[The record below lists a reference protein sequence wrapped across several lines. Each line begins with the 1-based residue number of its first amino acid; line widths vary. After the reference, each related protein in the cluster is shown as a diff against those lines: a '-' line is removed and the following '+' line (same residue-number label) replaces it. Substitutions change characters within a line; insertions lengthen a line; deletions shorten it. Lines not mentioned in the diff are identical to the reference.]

1 MSHPYASLPDHC
13 FWRKAISTVPAA
25 EVDPV
30 VRGKFRVRKT
40 DRVSTA
46 GSCFAQHIARHLSKA
61 GFNYFVTETVN
72 PFITPGMAQGCS
84 TLSTDAPLQ
93 KGIKA
98 LQSRGVS
105 VLTEGTSLVST

>member
-1 MSHPYASLPDHC
+1 MAAVELRDIRKSFGKTEVLRNVSLD
-13 FWRKAISTVPAA
+13 
-25 EVDPV
+25 
-30 VRGKFRVRKT
+30 
-40 DRVSTA
+40 
-46 GSCFAQHIARHLSKA
+46 
-61 GFNYFVTETVN
+61 
-72 PFITPGMAQGCS
+72 QGCS

>member
-1 MSHPYASLPDHC
+1 MVFANTKESRPLKSRNFFRPLRTSLTQGTEMTH
-13 FWRKAISTVPAA
+13 AVIA
-25 EVDPV
+25 EP
-30 VRGKFRVRKT
+30 FRVSLSDFKVIAMKRLSVHELL
-40 DRVSTA
+40 DRIV
-46 GSCFAQHIARHLSKA
+46 HLRRS
-61 GFNYFVTETVN
+61 
-72 PFITPGMAQGCS
+72 QGCS